1 MRAYNRIELNL
12 LRTVVMST
20 PLIPIIVALT
30 KGTSIPTQ
38 TGAAFASTSVVVTDP
53 VSGPQ
58 PAVLL
63 TGAET
68 PTPWA
73 FSTSVN
79 PGNGTVVATDLD
91 VNGATLGLPVTQ
103 TFTEA
108 GTPPAFLPTSSITV
122 TPVQPQVAAAASVK
136 TNFKG

>member
-1 MRAYNRIELNL
+1 
-12 LRTVVMST
+12 MST
-20 PLIPIIVALT
+20 PLIAVIVAIT

-38 TGAAFASTSVVVTDP
+38 TGAAFASTSVVVTDS
-53 VSGPQ
+53 SGVAQ

-63 TGAET
+63 TGTET

-79 PGNGTVVATDLD
+79 PGAGTVVATDLD
-91 VNGATLGLPVTQ
+91 ANGATLGSPVSQ

-108 GTPPAFLPTSSITV
+108 GTPPAFLPTASISV
-122 TPVQPQVAAAASVK
+122 TPVQPQVAAAASK
-136 TNFKG
+136 KANFKA

>member
-1 MRAYNRIELNL
+1 
-12 LRTVVMST
+12 MST
-20 PLIPIIVALT
+20 PLIAVIVALT
-30 KGTSIPTQ
+30 KGTSMPTQ
-38 TGAAFASTSVVVTDP
+38 TGAAFANTSVVVTDS
-53 VSGPQ
+53 SGVAQ

-63 TGAET
+63 SGTET

-91 VNGATLGLPVTQ
+91 VNSATLGTPITQ

-108 GTPPAFLPTSSITV
+108 GTPPAFTPTTAISV
-122 TPVQPQVAAAASVK
+122 TPVQAAQAQALSK
-136 TNFKG
+136 KANLRA